1 MTEERRTIDMFEK
14 LPPPTAEEA
23 CKASQY
29 DIRNFI
35 RAHDGI
41 LKEVTNDFTDGPMF
55 RASAN
60 GCTGVAST
68 PVEAIA
74 ECYKQIVKCNGRLG

>member
-1 MTEERRTIDMFEK
+1 MNEERRTIDMFEK
-14 LPPPTAEEA
+14 LPPPSAEEA
-23 CKASQY
+23 LIASQY
-29 DIRNFI
+29 AIRNFI
-35 RAHDGI
+35 VAHDGI
-41 LKEVTNDFTDGPMF
+41 LKETTNDFTDGPTF

-68 PVEAIA
+68 PVEAIT